1 MLDNI
6 TTLTHKRNDIS
17 STVYLFM
24 NEVTQETCAE
34 LIGWILNHNFEP
46 EDPATEGGYVRPESL
61 TIMIC
66 SPGGDLDAALAVID
80 VMRGSSIP
88 VRTIGIGQI
97 ASAGI
102 LMFMAGQKGQRVLSE
117 NCSVMSHSFS
127 TGIMGNKHDL
137 FSAQRGLSLVHEK
150 MVNVYMKCTGLDRE
164 VIETKLLAPT
174 DCHLTPHECI
184 DLGIAD
190 FVSTLK

>member
-1 MLDNI
+1 MLESLSM
-6 TTLTHKRNDIS
+6 LTHKRPDIS

-24 NEVTQETCAE
+24 CEVTEETCAE

-46 EDPATEGGYVRPESL
+46 EDPEADGGYVRPESL
-61 TIMIC
+61 TIMVC
-66 SPGGDLDAALAVID
+66 SRGGDLDAAMATID

-97 ASAGI
+97 ASAGLLI
-102 LMFMAGQKGQRVLSE
+102 FMAGQRGQRVLSE

-137 FSAQRGLSLVHEK
+137 FSAQRSLSLIHDK

-164 VIETKLLAPT
+164 IVETKLLAPT
-174 DCHLTPHECI
+174 DTHMTPQEC
-184 DLGIAD
+184 LECGIAD
-190 FVSTLK
+190 HVAPLK

>member
-1 MLDNI
+1 MLDAI
-6 TTLTHKRNDIS
+6 SMLTHKSKDIS

-24 NEVTQETCAE
+24 ADVTTESCAE

-46 EDPATEGGYVRPESL
+46 ENPEEGYFKPESL
-61 TIMIC
+61 TVLIN
-66 SPGGDLDAALAVID
+66 SPGGDLDAVSAAID

-97 ASAGI
+97 ASAG
-102 LMFMAGQKGQRVLSE
+102 LLLFMAGEKGQRVLSE

-137 FSAQRGLSLVHEK
+137 FAAQRSLSLTHDK
-150 MVNVYMKCTGLDRE
+150 MLRFYQKFTQLDKE
-164 VIETKLLAPT
+164 VIEQKLMSPT
-174 DCHLTPHECI
+174 DTYLTPEECVQY
-184 DLGIAD
+184 GIAD
-190 FVSTLK
+190 HISNLK